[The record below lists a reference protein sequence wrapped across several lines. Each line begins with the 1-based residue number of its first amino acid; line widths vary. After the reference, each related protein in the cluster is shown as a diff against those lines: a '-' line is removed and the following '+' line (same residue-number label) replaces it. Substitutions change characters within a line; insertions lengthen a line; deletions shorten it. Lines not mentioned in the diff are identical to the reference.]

1 MQTERRN
8 EGPVQQGEEDE
19 EDIVDLQP
27 RRGADIEHRIEW
39 DPFIPGAPA
48 EDDLPIKVQVWE
60 DQPVPAGRPRL
71 TRSPVPTETLTPYSY
86 QINRVQV
93 RYQSKNLF
101 EPLRDLVL
109 DLVRGFDPDV
119 QDIDIASFR
128 GARPAIYLSHRRL
141 GPAPLSVFGDA
152 MRRAVLLAST
162 LPSLQGGGVLLID
175 EIETGIHVS
184 ALGRVFAWL
193 TNAARDLGVQVVATT
208 HSLEAVDAMALS
220 SRNGLPDLVTFHL
233 DQTEH
238 ETKTKRINEDLLVRI
253 RRDADW
259 M

>member
-1 MQTERRN
+1 
-8 EGPVQQGEEDE
+8 
-19 EDIVDLQP
+19 
-27 RRGADIEHRIEW
+27 
-39 DPFIPGAPA
+39 
-48 EDDLPIKVQVWE
+48 
-60 DQPVPAGRPRL
+60 
-71 TRSPVPTETLTPYSY
+71 
-86 QINRVQV
+86 
-93 RYQSKNLF
+93 
-101 EPLRDLVL
+101 
-109 DLVRGFDPDV
+109 
-119 QDIDIASFR
+119 
-128 GARPAIYLSHRRL
+128 
-141 GPAPLSVFGDA
+141 

-208 HSLEAVDAMALS
+208 HSLEAVDAMAVS

-253 RRDADW
+253 RREARIGCEVSQSCRSTATLLWRALTTPSSCTDS
-259 M
+259 